1 MRGKAAVEGARPG
14 DKQTD
19 RRKEEGRGHE
29 GRHPPALWGET
40 IHQPPQIE
48 SLSPRAPTAA
58 TSAPSIPWTAKRGRA
73 GGSRG
78 EAAPP
83 ARAPPELPRLRA
95 ALGGRIPGLGAE
107 VGSECPPPGARPRA
121 NGQAS
126 GVRSAVSFVL
136 ICLGC
141 FLLNR

>member
-1 MRGKAAVEGARPG
+1 MKEHGRGTNR
-14 DKQTD
+14 QTD

-48 SLSPRAPTAA
+48 SLSPRAPAA
-58 TSAPSIPWTAKRGRA
+58 AGSVPSIPWTAKRGRA

-83 ARAPPELPRLRA
+83 AREPPELPRLRA
-95 ALGGRIPGLGAE
+95 ALGGRTPGLGAE
-107 VGSECPPPGARPRA
+107 VGSQCPPPGAGPCA

-126 GVRSAVSFVL
+126 GVRSAVSSVL